1 LHGPDANENETKY
14 LIVTDKS
21 FKPTGELYYPD
32 TSPIPGYSSWVPEF
46 YGNVMLVNGV
56 IWPKMTLKKGKNR
69 FVLLNACQNRYLNVY
84 FDNFGKK
91 IPIELLRVDGD
102 YYDSQIIVNELFATI
117 SSRIEFILDLT
128 YA

>member
-1 LHGPDANENETKY
+1 
-14 LIVTDKS
+14 
-21 FKPTGELYYPD
+21 
-32 TSPIPGYSSWVPEF
+32 
-46 YGNVMLVNGV
+46 M
-56 IWPKMTLKKGKNR
+56 
-69 FVLLNACQNRYLNVY
+69 LLNACQNRYLNVY